1 MLTISLWEYL
11 WLQETEYS
19 KIGIFFS
26 HITPNLEEM
35 TALVQWFN
43 NTKTD
48 FLSLSLISGKTA
60 VITPSIIFT
69 SKEEKRDKG
78 KLVSYLIVEG

>member
-1 MLTISLWEYL
+1 M
-11 WLQETEYS
+11 
-19 KIGIFFS
+19 GIPLAARNRIFQNRDFFS

-35 TALVQWFN
+35 TTLVQWLN
-43 NTKTD
+43 DTKTD
-48 FLSLSLISGKTA
+48 FLSLSLISRKRT

-69 SKEEKRDKG
+69 SKEEKSDKG